1 MSTLLFFCLANIF
14 LVLAQNR
21 NGFKYYTIFI
31 VKPKRKKER
40 KSIFICLLY
49 TLMVSEQ
56 QIYKELDLI
65 VYIIN

>member
-40 KSIFICLLY
+40 KKLY
-49 TLMVSEQ
+49 FYL
-56 QIYKELDLI
+56 LI
-65 VYIIN
+65 VYLDRLRATNLQGIRLNCLYY